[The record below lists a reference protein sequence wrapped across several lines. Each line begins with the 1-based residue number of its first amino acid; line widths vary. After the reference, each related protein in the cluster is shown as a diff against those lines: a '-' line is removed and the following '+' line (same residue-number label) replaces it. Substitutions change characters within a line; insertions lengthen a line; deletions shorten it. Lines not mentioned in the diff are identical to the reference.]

1 MMVNTHQYF
10 LKRLRRANNMKNVDL
25 LIIGGGSAGM
35 AAAIQAKKEGIDD
48 ILIVERD
55 EHLGGILNQCIHN
68 GFGLTEFKEELT
80 GPEYLSRFVDQVEI
94 LKIPYMVNSMV
105 IDMTKDKIVTISN
118 KDKGVLIYKA
128 KAIVMATGC
137 YERGAGAI
145 QIPGDRCAGIIT
157 AGTAQKYLNIHGYL
171 CGKRVVILG
180 SGDIGLIMAR
190 RLTLEGAKV
199 ICVSEIMPYSNGL
212 NRNIAQ
218 CLNDYNIPLY
228 LSRSVSKVIGK
239 DRLEKVI
246 LSAVDEKMQ
255 FIPGTEME
263 IECDTLILSV
273 GLIPYISLLDY
284 IDCPTSSTKGAKV
297 NEHME
302 TMIEGIFSCGN
313 CLHVHDV
320 VDFVT
325 DEGRLAGHGAAQYL
339 KGELAR
345 GKKILVT
352 PKDGI
357 SYIVPQEINQ
367 DNKEDVTFKFRVRK
381 PVKDVNLIIES
392 NGQLISK
399 IFKPVLIPSEM
410 VMVKLSKDKLI
421 DIKEE
426 ITMRLEAR

>member
-1 MMVNTHQYF
+1 MRTI
-10 LKRLRRANNMKNVDL
+10 DL

-35 AAAIQAKKEGIDD
+35 AAAIQAKKEGVDD
-48 ILIVERD
+48 ILIVEKD
-55 EHLGGILNQCIHN
+55 DHLGGILNQCIHN

-80 GPEYLSRFVDQVEI
+80 GPEYLSRFVQQVEE
-94 LKIPYMVNSMV
+94 LKIPYLLNSMV
-105 IDMTKDKIVTISN
+105 IDMTKDKIVTISI
-118 KDKGVLIYKA
+118 KGKGVEILKA
-128 KAIVMATGC
+128 RSIIMATGC

-171 CGKRVVILG
+171 CGKRIVILG

-218 CLNDYNIPLY
+218 CLNDYDIPLY

-239 DRLEKVI
+239 DRLEKVV
-246 LSAVDEKMQ
+246 LSAVDDKMQ

-284 IDCPTSSTKGAKV
+284 IDCPTSSTKGAMV

-302 TMIEGIFSCGN
+302 TKIEGIFSCGN

-339 KGELAR
+339 KGLAPK
-345 GKKILVT
+345 GEEIKVL

-357 SYIVPQEINQ
+357 SYVVPQTINSL
-367 DNKEDVTFKFRVRK
+367 NNEDVTFKFRVRK
-381 PVKDVNLIIES
+381 PVKDVYLIIEN
-392 NGQLISK
+392 NGQQIAK
-399 IFKPVLIPSEM
+399 IMKPVLIPSEM
-410 VMVKLSKDKLI
+410 VMLKLSKDKLSNL
-421 DIKEE
+421 KGE
-426 ITMRLEAR
+426 ITLRLEGR

>member
-1 MMVNTHQYF
+1 MCE
-10 LKRLRRANNMKNVDL
+10 VDL

-35 AAAIQAKKEGIDD
+35 AAAIQAKKEGIDNL
-48 ILIVERD
+48 LIVEKD
-55 EHLGGILNQCIHN
+55 GQLGGILNQCIHN

-80 GPEYLSRFVDQVEI
+80 GPEYLARFVKQVEE
-94 LKIPYMVNSMV
+94 LKIPYLLNTMVTSLS
-105 IDMTKDKIVTISN
+105 KDKIVTISN
-118 KDKGVLIYKA
+118 AVNGVENIKA
-128 KAIVMATGC
+128 KAIVISTGC

-145 QIPGDRCAGIIT
+145 QIPGDRCSGIMT

-171 CGKRVVILG
+171 VGKKIVILG

-246 LSAVDEKMQ
+246 LSAVDDHMQ
-255 FIPGTEME
+255 FISGTEME

-273 GLIPYISLLDY
+273 GLIPYISLLNN

-302 TMIEGIFSCGN
+302 TMIDGIFTCGN

-325 DEGRLAGHGAAQYL
+325 DEGRLAGHGAALYL
-339 KGELAR
+339 KGLLKENQ
-345 GKKILVT
+345 KIDVL
-352 PKDGI
+352 PGNGI
-357 SYIVPQEINQ
+357 SYVVPQEINKE
-367 DNKEDVTFKFRVRK
+367 NNEDVTFKFRVRK
-381 PVKDVNLIIES
+381 PVQNQWLVIES
-392 NGQLISK
+392 NNKVITK
-399 IFKPVLIPSEM
+399 IVKPVLIPSEM
-410 VMVKLSKDKLI
+410 VMVKLSKDKLSELG
-421 DIKEE
+421 DNV
-426 ITMRLEAR
+426 TLYLEDR

>member
-1 MMVNTHQYF
+1 
-10 LKRLRRANNMKNVDL
+10 MKHVDL
-25 LIIGGGSAGM
+25 LIVGGGSAGM

-48 ILIVERD
+48 ILIVEKD

-80 GPEYLSRFVDQVEI
+80 GPEYLARFVDQVEE
-94 LKIPYMVNSMV
+94 LKIPYMTNSMV
-105 IDMTKDKIVTISN
+105 IDMTKDKKVTISS
-118 KDKGVLIYKA
+118 KEKGVIEYQA

-171 CGKRVVILG
+171 CGKRIVILG

-218 CLNDYNIPLY
+218 CLNDFDIPLY

-239 DRLEKVI
+239 DRLEKVV
-246 LSAVDEKMQ
+246 LSAVDERMQ

-273 GLIPYISLLDY
+273 GLLPYISLLGY
-284 IDCPTSSTKGAKV
+284 LDCPISSTKGPIV

-302 TMIEGIFSCGN
+302 TEIDGIFSCGN

-325 DEGRLAGHGAAQYL
+325 DEGRLAGHGAAEYL
-339 KGELAR
+339 KGQLPNSE
-345 GKKILVT
+345 KIMVT

-357 SYIVPQEINQ
+357 GYVVPQEINKE
-367 DNKEDVTFKFRVRK
+367 NNEDVTFKFRVRK
-381 PVKDVNLIIES
+381 PVKDQFVIIES
-392 NGQLISK
+392 NGQLIQK
-399 IFKPVLIPSEM
+399 IFKPALIPSEM
-410 VMVKLSKDKLI
+410 VMIKVNKEKLGLMDKEVCL
-421 DIKEE
+421 
-426 ITMRLEAR
+426 RLEGR

>member
-1 MMVNTHQYF
+1 MRRLSKIITGLIASSLLLGGFSAF
-10 LKRLRRANNMKNVDL
+10 LAHENRQDIAPVQAAANND
-25 LIIGGGSAGM
+25 
-35 AAAIQAKKEGIDD
+35 
-48 ILIVERD
+48 
-55 EHLGGILNQCIHN
+55 
-68 GFGLTEFKEELT
+68 TT
-80 GPEYLSRFVDQVEI
+80 GAYKRISDVSE
-94 LKIPYMVNSMV
+94 LKIPYMTNSMV

-118 KDKGVLIYKA
+118 KDKGVEIVKA

-171 CGKRVVILG
+171 CGKRIVILG

-239 DRLEKVI
+239 DRLEKVV

-302 TMIEGIFSCGN
+302 TMIPGIFSCGN

-325 DEGRLAGHGAAQYL
+325 DEGRLAGHGAAMYL
-339 KGELAR
+339 KGELQR
-345 GKKILVT
+345 GNKILVT

-357 SYIVPQEINQ
+357 SYVVPQEINR
-367 DNKEDVTFKFRVRK
+367 DNQEDVTFKFRVRT
-381 PVKDVNLIIES
+381 PVKDVWLIIES
-392 NGQLISK
+392 NGQQVAK
-399 IFKPVLIPSEM
+399 IMKPVLIPSEM
-410 VMVKLSKDKLI
+410 VMVKLSKDKL
-421 DIKEE
+421 DLIKDEV
-426 ITMRLEAR
+426 TLRLEAR